1 MTIIIPINVHPIQG
15 KQQLSLERL
24 MKDSDAMTNVPHLG
38 IIVSRK
44 SIIATTCTM
53 KMCTASL
60 KLLKYDSINTV
71 CLHQFLDNWQFLK
84 ESVSQYDFQ

>member
-1 MTIIIPINVHPIQG
+1 MTIIRPINVHPIQG

-24 MKDSDAMTNVPHLG
+24 MKDSDAMTNVPYLG
-38 IIVSRK
+38 IIVFRK

-53 KMCTASL
+53 KICTESV

-71 CLHQFLDNWQFLK
+71 CLHQFLNKWQYLK
-84 ESVSQYDFQ
+84 